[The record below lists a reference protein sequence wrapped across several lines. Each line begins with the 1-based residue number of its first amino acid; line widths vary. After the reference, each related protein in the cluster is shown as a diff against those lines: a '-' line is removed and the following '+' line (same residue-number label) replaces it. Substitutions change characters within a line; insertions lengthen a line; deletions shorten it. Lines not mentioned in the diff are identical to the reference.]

1 MIVTSVQIKTAKT
14 QKHLYCP
21 VFTMKKTSRW
31 LVFFG
36 SIINMVFIRF
46 YNKCWGQ
53 VKSLATTFMIK
64 PKNSSFAVELIQT
77 PVAIAAAAGRQS
89 RRACCL

>member
-1 MIVTSVQIKTAKT
+1 
-14 QKHLYCP
+14 
-21 VFTMKKTSRW
+21 MKKTSRW

-53 VKSLATTFMIK
+53 VKIRYNKLRK
-64 PKNSSFAVELIQT
+64 LK
-77 PVAIAAAAGRQS
+77 
-89 RRACCL
+89 RAKKET

>member
-1 MIVTSVQIKTAKT
+1 
-14 QKHLYCP
+14 
-21 VFTMKKTSRW
+21 MKKTSRW

-53 VKSLATTFMIK
+53 VKNL
-64 PKNSSFAVELIQT
+64 T
-77 PVAIAAAAGRQS
+77 P
-89 RRACCL
+89 

>member
-53 VKSLATTFMIK
+53 VKIRYNKLRK
-64 PKNSSFAVELIQT
+64 LK
-77 PVAIAAAAGRQS
+77 
-89 RRACCL
+89 RAKKET